1 MTKKRKFQTKEIQT
15 ISIEQYLERVS
26 RFAGSEYGRI
36 VREQFRDNE
45 GFSELGMLASP
56 TPDELEQLR
65 RAVAIMT
72 PDEKQNA
79 ADLTDEQIHKIA
91 ADAKV
96 DAGLFAIFLNGYAL
110 HHRKHR

>member
-1 MTKKRKFQTKEIQT
+1 MITN
-15 ISIEQYLERVS
+15 ISIDEYLAKVS

-36 VREQFRDNE
+36 VREQFRDND

-72 PDEKQNA
+72 PDEKQTA
-79 ADLTDEQIHKIA
+79 ANLTEEQIHRIA
-91 ADAKV
+91 SDAKV
-96 DAGLFAIFLNGYAL
+96 EPGLLAIFLNGYAL
-110 HHRKHR
+110 HHRRTR